1 MHAKINHNVSAIII
15 TFIRLRAVIWIFGK
29 KANNIW
35 AILASHRKK
44 ATGEKTNKYLTR
56 YYDDN

>member
-1 MHAKINHNVSAIII
+1 MHAKINHNVLAIII

-29 KANNIW
+29 KANNIV

-44 ATGEKTNKYLTR
+44 ATEEKTNK
-56 YYDDN
+56 

>member
-44 ATGEKTNKYLTR
+44 ATGEKNNK
-56 YYDDN
+56 

>member
-15 TFIRLRAVIWIFGK
+15 ITFIGLRAVIWIFGK

-44 ATGEKTNKYLTR
+44 ATGEKTNI
-56 YYDDN
+56 